1 MIKNIPANKF
11 LSLTRGDFDEWKF
24 SGLEFSKEGG
34 GDFTRTNKFINYFL
48 KTLLSFYMMFF
59 SQFPHYFQ

>member
-11 LSLTRGDFDEWKF
+11 LSLTRGDFDEWEF

-34 GDFTRTNKFINYFL
+34 GGILLEPINL
-48 KTLLSFYMMFF
+48 
-59 SQFPHYFQ
+59 